1 MSARIDRFAALSVA
15 LVAAVFA
22 IDLMLPLGVAA
33 AVPYTF
39 AVLLALAAKPR
50 WFGPAV
56 AGACLVLT
64 FAKLV
69 LVPERGGTEM
79 WKVLANRGLAA
90 FAITMTVLLGL
101 LRRRAE
107 SAVRAREAELARV
120 ARLAVAGELATALAH
135 ELNQPLA
142 AVYLQADLAVRMG
155 GAAPELS
162 AALEEIA
169 MQARRAAQL
178 VRAMRE
184 MVRRDPAARGPVSM
198 NDVVRAVA
206 RLLEWKARRAGATL
220 TVRPADP
227 LPLTYGEAVR
237 LEQIVFNLV
246 QNAIES
252 VAERPAGPRTVEV
265 STATDGEWV
274 LVRVSDTGVGLTDPE
289 RVFDQ
294 FYTTKA
300 DGMGMGLA
308 IARSAAEAHGGKLT
322 ARALADGAAFVLA
335 LPAYREERS

>member
-1 MSARIDRFAALSVA
+1 LGARIDRFAALALA
-15 LVAAVFA
+15 LVVLVFVV
-22 IDLMLPLGVAA
+22 DLMLPLGVAA

-39 AVLLALAAKPR
+39 AVLLALAAKPP

-64 FAKLV
+64 FAKLE
-69 LVPERGGTEM
+69 LVPERGTTEM

-90 FAITMTVLLGL
+90 FAITMTTLLGL

-107 SAVRAREAELARV
+107 SAVRAREAELARA

-155 GAAPELS
+155 GASPELT

-198 NDVVRAVA
+198 NDVVQAVA
-206 RLLEWKARRAGATL
+206 RLLEWKARRAGATV
-220 TVRPADP
+220 TVRPAEP
-227 LPLTYGEAVR
+227 LPLTYGEPVR
-237 LEQIVFNLV
+237 LEQVVFNLV

-252 VAERPAGPRTVEV
+252 VAERAAGPRAVEV

-274 LVRVSDTGVGLTDPE
+274 LVRVSDTGIGLTDAE

-322 ARALADGAAFVLA
+322 ARALDDGAAFVLA
-335 LPAYREERS
+335 LPAYREERP